1 MLISSIPISTFD
13 VGHLSVTLLLTS
25 KFSMKLLWKLFNFN
39 NDSRFFL
46 TFLSIESN
54 YYNLFLI
61 CCAPFW
67 TLTVTLL
74 EIFQGNKKKA

>member
-39 NDSRFFL
+39 NDSRFLL
-46 TFLSIESN
+46 TFLSTE
-54 YYNLFLI
+54 YN
-61 CCAPFW
+61 
-67 TLTVTLL
+67 
-74 EIFQGNKKKA
+74 

>member
-39 NDSRFFL
+39 NDSRVLL
-46 TFLSIESN
+46 TFLSTEYN
-54 YYNLFLI
+54 YYNLFW
-61 CCAPFW
+61 FE
-67 TLTVTLL
+67 LL
-74 EIFQGNKKKA
+74 CSFLDLNRNIIRNLSRE

>member
-39 NDSRFFL
+39 NDSRFLL
-46 TFLSIESN
+46 TFLSTEYN
-54 YYNLFLI
+54 YYNLFW
-61 CCAPFW
+61 FE
-67 TLTVTLL
+67 LL
-74 EIFQGNKKKA
+74 CSFLDLNHNIIRNLSRE

>member
-39 NDSRFFL
+39 SDSRFLL
-46 TFLSIESN
+46 TFLSTEYN
-54 YYNLFLI
+54 YYNLFW
-61 CCAPFW
+61 FE
-67 TLTVTLL
+67 LL
-74 EIFQGNKKKA
+74 CSFLDLNHNIIRNLSRE

>member
-39 NDSRFFL
+39 NDSRFLL
-46 TFLSIESN
+46 TFLSNEYN
-54 YYNLFLI
+54 YYNLFW
-61 CCAPFW
+61 FE
-67 TLTVTLL
+67 LL
-74 EIFQGNKKKA
+74 CSFLDLNHNIIRNLSRE

>member
-46 TFLSIESN
+46 TFLSTEYN
-54 YYNLFLI
+54 YYNLF
-61 CCAPFW
+61 FD
-67 TLTVTLL
+67 LL
-74 EIFQGNKKKA
+74 CSFLDLNRNIIRNLSRE